1 MPSQLGK
8 NKQKE
13 WKKKKKKRINQ
24 VDEVA
29 PVTITSDKEEKS
41 IRCEQCIRMKNETG
55 TTEFPS

>member
-8 NKQKE
+8 
-13 WKKKKKKRINQ
+13 KKKINQ

-29 PVTITSDKEEKS
+29 PVTITSDKEKKS
-41 IRCEQCIRMKNETG
+41 IRCEQCIRMKNKTG